1 MTRIWWIPGLIILA
15 GLGLGAASSG
25 RILSPVAGFVIFTA
39 AAAIGLILGFGLGG
53 IGLYRLFQGDPAA
66 GRTLATAAG
75 PLVIGVAVLA
85 SFLST
90 PGATRNDVTTDLA
103 DPPVFLAGP
112 AAGLPYPEDFR
123 AWHQATYADLA
134 PARLSMPSESALA
147 KAKALIESNGWTV
160 TGEDRGKGMLQA
172 MSHTSVFRFED
183 DVVIRVRGS
192 GNESVIDI
200 RSRSRVG
207 RGDRG
212 VNAKRI
218 RSFLDAMRAA

>member
-1 MTRIWWIPGLIILA
+1 
-15 GLGLGAASSG
+15 
-25 RILSPVAGFVIFTA
+25 
-39 AAAIGLILGFGLGG
+39 
-53 IGLYRLFQGDPAA
+53 
-66 GRTLATAAG
+66 
-75 PLVIGVAVLA
+75 
-85 SFLST
+85 
-90 PGATRNDVTTDLA
+90 
-103 DPPVFLAGP
+103 
-112 AAGLPYPEDFR
+112 
-123 AWHQATYADLA
+123 
-134 PARLSMPSESALA
+134 MPSESALA